1 MALNWAVSGA
11 MSRAMNIRKRWLT
24 VIAPLA
30 VLLSAQPALA
40 DDLPDWSGV
49 WELVGG
55 TVYDR
60 PTMVPE
66 GARAGDPGAR
76 EHPPYNEEWEAKYQ
90 RNIALVVQDRFPDP
104 VTTCGTPVG
113 FPRVMQVVDGYEFVV
128 TPGQTWIL
136 TENGPN
142 VVRIYT
148 DGRDHMDADV
158 IWPTYTGD
166 SVGHWEGD
174 TLVFTTIGLRG
185 EDGTIVD
192 RTGLILSDQAH
203 GTTRLRKREDGMM
216 EAVITMEDPAAL
228 TAPWTVTK
236 TYRKFEGDA
245 RIMDYACAENN
256 RNPVDPDTGRT
267 LTLGADGEPID
278 TGYAAD

>member
-1 MALNWAVSGA
+1 MKPEARFLAVSA
-11 MSRAMNIRKRWLT
+11 MYLLT
-24 VIAPLA
+24 
-30 VLLSAQPALA
+30 AQPASA
-40 DDLPDWSGV
+40 AALPDWSGV

-55 TVYDR
+55 TLFDR
-60 PTMVPE
+60 PTAEP
-66 GARAGDPGAR
+66 GDARAGDPGAR
-76 EHPPYNEEWEAKYQ
+76 EHPPYNAEWEAKYLE
-90 RNIALVVQDRFPDP
+90 NIARVAIDRFPDP
-104 VTTCGTPVG
+104 ITTCGVPVG

-128 TPGQTWIL
+128 TPRQTWIL

-148 DGRDHMDADV
+148 DGREHLADDL

-192 RTGLILSDQAH
+192 RTGAVLSDQSR
-203 GTTRLRKREDGMM
+203 GTTRLRKREDGMI
-216 EAVITMEDPAAL
+216 EAVITIEDPVAL
-228 TAPWTVTK
+228 TRPWTVTK
-236 TYRKFEGDA
+236 TYRKFDGDV

-256 RNPVDPDTGRT
+256 RNPVDPATGRT
-267 LTLGADGEPID
+267 LTLGSDGKPID
-278 TGYAAD
+278 LDYRGE

>member
-1 MALNWAVSGA
+1 MRYPVNLLRSALAA
-11 MSRAMNIRKRWLT
+11 AAL
-24 VIAPLA
+24 LA
-30 VLLSAQPALA
+30 SQPAFA
-40 DDLPDWSGV
+40 APPDWTGV

-55 TVYDR
+55 TLFDR
-60 PTMVPE
+60 ASADPPD
-66 GARAGDPGAR
+66 GRAGEPGVR
-76 EHPPYNEEWEAKYQ
+76 EHPPYNAEWEAKY
-90 RNIALVVQDRFPDP
+90 RANIERVRQDRFPDP

-128 TPGQTWIL
+128 TPKQTWIL

-142 VVRIYT
+142 VLRIYT
-148 DGRDHMDADV
+148 DGRGHLGDED

-166 SVGHWEGD
+166 SVGRWEGD

-192 RTGLILSDQAH
+192 RTGAILSDKAH

-216 EAVITMEDPAAL
+216 EAVITLEDPAAL
-228 TAPWTVTK
+228 TRPWTVTK
-236 TYRKFEGDA
+236 TYRKLEGDV

-256 RNPVDPDTGRT
+256 RNPVDTATGKT
-267 LTLGADGEPID
+267 LTLGSDGKPID
-278 TGYAAD
+278 SDYRGK

>member
-1 MALNWAVSGA
+1 MRALGKA
-11 MSRAMNIRKRWLT
+11 
-24 VIAPLA
+24 LA
-30 VLLSAQPALA
+30 AASLLLAQPASA
-40 DDLPDWSGV
+40 APLPDWSGV
-49 WELVGG
+49 WELGGG
-55 TVYDR
+55 TLFDR
-60 PTMVPE
+60 ATAEPPA
-66 GARAGDPGAR
+66 ARAGDPGAR
-76 EHPPYNEEWEAKYQ
+76 ERSPYNAEWEAKYLA
-90 RNIALVVQDRFPDP
+90 NISRVAADRFPDP
-104 VTTCGTPVG
+104 ITGCGVPVG

-128 TPGQTWIL
+128 TPKQTWIL

-148 DGRDHMDADV
+148 DGREHLGDED

-192 RTGLILSDQAH
+192 RTGAVLSDRSR

-216 EAVITMEDPAAL
+216 EAVITIEDPVAL
-228 TAPWTVTK
+228 TRPWTVTK
-236 TYRKFEGDA
+236 TYRRLDGDV

-256 RNPVDPDTGRT
+256 RNPVDPATGRT
-267 LTLGADGEPID
+267 LTLDADGRPID
-278 TGYAAD
+278 VDFAGE

>member
-1 MALNWAVSGA
+1 
-11 MSRAMNIRKRWLT
+11 MNIRKRWLT